1 MQANIKKKWTLFSL
15 HDKYLKHT
23 FAAMRPELS
32 AFEHLV
38 KIIAEL
44 REECPWDRKQTLES
58 LRYLTIEET
67 YELSDAI
74 LDRDLV
80 EVKKELG
87 DLIMHVVFYAQIGS
101 ETEDF
106 TIAEVIESVNEKLIR
121 RHPHIYG
128 DVVVTSE
135 EDVKR
140 NWEKIKLTEGKKSVL
155 EGVPKSLPAMV
166 KANRIQ
172 EKARGIGFDWDHE
185 AQVWDKLMEEIQ
197 ELKTEVDNKAEK
209 SRVED
214 EFGDVLFSMINY
226 ARFID
231 INPEDALERTNKKFI
246 KRFQFLEQRSESVGK
261 ALSDMTLEEM
271 ELIWQES
278 KTKV

>member
-1 MQANIKKKWTLFSL
+1 
-15 HDKYLKHT
+15 
-23 FAAMRPELS
+23 MRPELA
-32 AFEHLV
+32 AFERLV
-38 KIIAEL
+38 QIIAEL
-44 REECPWDRKQTLES
+44 REGCPWDRKQTLES

-74 LDRDLV
+74 LDRDLD

-87 DLIMHVVFYAQIGS
+87 DLIMHIVFYAQIGS
-101 ETEDF
+101 ETHDF
-106 TIAEVIESVNEKLIR
+106 TIADVIESVNEKLVR

-128 DVVVTSE
+128 DVEVESE
-135 EDVKR
+135 EEVKR
-140 NWEKIKLTEGKKSVL
+140 NWEKIKLSEGKKSDL

-185 AQVWDKLMEEIQ
+185 SQVWDKLMEEIQ
-197 ELKTEVDNKAEK
+197 ELKIEIDNKASK
-209 SRVED
+209 IRIED
-214 EFGDVLFSMINY
+214 EFGDVLFSIINY

-231 INPEDALERTNKKFI
+231 VNPEDDLERTNKKFI
-246 KRFQFLEQRSESVGK
+246 KRFQFLEKTSEYLK
-261 ALSDMTLEEM
+261 KDLSDMTLDEM
-271 ELIWQES
+271 EVIWQES

>member
-1 MQANIKKKWTLFSL
+1 
-15 HDKYLKHT
+15 
-23 FAAMRPELS
+23 MRPELT
-32 AFEHLV
+32 AFERLV
-38 KIIAEL
+38 QIIAEL
-44 REECPWDRKQTLES
+44 REGCPWDRKQTLES

-74 LDRDLV
+74 LERDLD

-87 DLIMHVVFYAQIGS
+87 DLIMHIVFYAQIGS
-101 ETEDF
+101 ETNDF
-106 TIAEVIESVNEKLIR
+106 TIADVIESVNEKLVR

-128 DVVVTSE
+128 DVEVASE
-135 EDVKR
+135 EEVKR
-140 NWEKIKLTEGKKSVL
+140 NWEKIKLSEGKKSVL

-185 AQVWDKLMEEIQ
+185 SQVWDKLVEEIQ
-197 ELKTEVDNKAEK
+197 ELKTEINNKASK
-209 SRVED
+209 IRIED
-214 EFGDVLFSMINY
+214 EFGDVLFSIINY

-231 INPEDALERTNKKFI
+231 VNPEDALERTNKKFI
-246 KRFQFLEQRSESVGK
+246 KRFQFLEKRSEYLK
-261 ALSDMTLEEM
+261 KDLSDMTLDEM
-271 ELIWQES
+271 EAIWQES

>member
-1 MQANIKKKWTLFSL
+1 
-15 HDKYLKHT
+15 
-23 FAAMRPELS
+23 MRPELT
-32 AFEHLV
+32 AFERLV
-38 KIIAEL
+38 QIIAEL
-44 REECPWDRKQTLES
+44 REGCPWDRKQTLES

-74 LDRDLV
+74 LERDLD

-87 DLIMHVVFYAQIGS
+87 DLIMHIVFYAQIGS
-101 ETEDF
+101 ETNDF
-106 TIAEVIESVNEKLIR
+106 TIADVIESVNEKLIR

-128 DVVVTSE
+128 DVEVASE
-135 EDVKR
+135 EEVKR
-140 NWEKIKLTEGKKSVL
+140 NWEKIKLSEGKKSVL

-185 AQVWDKLMEEIQ
+185 SQVWDKLVEEIQ
-197 ELKTEVDNKAEK
+197 ELKTEINNKASK
-209 SRVED
+209 IRIED
-214 EFGDVLFSMINY
+214 EFGDVLFSIINY

-231 INPEDALERTNKKFI
+231 VNPEDALERTNKKFI
-246 KRFQFLEQRSESVGK
+246 KRFQFLEKRSEYLK
-261 ALSDMTLEEM
+261 KDLSDMTLDEM
-271 ELIWQES
+271 EAIWQES